1 MIKGAREVAVGTLS
15 QCDALQLLA
24 ATAEV
29 EEYMPP
35 NDGEAEEDDQYRFA
49 CEVVDHCGHLALTVS
64 TVIKSTFHAFTPS
77 DDNVG
82 LGN

>member
-29 EEYMPP
+29 EEYVPP
-35 NDGEAEEDDQYRFA
+35 KDGEAEEDDQYRFA

-64 TVIKSTFHAFTPS
+64 TS
-77 DDNVG
+77 DQIYTLHLKAAHCEVG
-82 LGN
+82 N